1 MDAGLMSP
9 LGLYFHAG
17 PVGKGVILLL
27 LALSIWCWV
36 LIVES
41 VWSMRAIR
49 RLVQPDA
56 PPDEFRN
63 ILSAG
68 HGAAAILLPG
78 ESVGERRSRIA
89 DAMHRLAGEYVER
102 AGRALP
108 ALATI
113 ASVAPFIGLFGTV
126 WGIMNS
132 FIGIGAAQDTSLATV
147 APGIAE
153 ALAATAVG
161 LAAAIPASV
170 AYNRF
175 TAVLGRLAQ
184 AVGRRIDEQA
194 VSIAAP
200 GFSGKREAA

>member
-1 MDAGLMSP
+1 MSP

-27 LALSIWCWV
+27 LGLSVWCWV
-36 LIVES
+36 LIAET
-41 VWSMRAIR
+41 VWSLRSMRA
-49 RLVQPDA
+49 LAQADPQPQA
-56 PPDEFRN
+56 EFRN
-63 ILSAG
+63 ILTAG

-78 ESVGERRSRIA
+78 ETVGERRSRIA
-89 DAMHRLAGEYVER
+89 DAMHRQAGDYVWR

-175 TAVLGRLAQ
+175 SAVLGRFAMAL
-184 AVGRRIDEQA
+184 GRRIDEQA